1 MSAIAAI
8 LSLIQLGSDTAFN
21 VLVSLAT
28 LGIMST
34 YCISIGCVL
43 LKRLRH
49 EPLPP
54 ARWSL
59 GRYGMMINA
68 YAVLYSAFIVVL
80 CCFPLNLPVTTAS
93 AQWAPL
99 IWVAVIILAAV
110 LYVAYGR
117 RVYTP
122 PVQFVAGQRDAG
134 VELQHTA

>member
-1 MSAIAAI
+1 MSLIAAI

-34 YCISIGCVL
+34 YLISIGCVL

-49 EPLPP
+49 EQLPP

-59 GRYGMMINA
+59 GRFGAIINL
-68 YAVLYSAFIVVL
+68 YAVLYSAFIVIL
-80 CCFPLNLPVTTAS
+80 CCFPLNLPVTAAS

-99 IWVAVIILAAV
+99 IWMAVIILAAV
-110 LYVAYGR
+110 LYFIHGT

-122 PVQFVAGQRDAG
+122 PVDFVAGKRAAG
-134 VELQHTA
+134 VELQHSA

>member
-1 MSAIAAI
+1 MSFIAAI

-49 EPLPP
+49 EQLPP

-59 GRYGMMINA
+59 GRYGMIINV

-99 IWVAVIILAAV
+99 IWVAVIVLAAA
-110 LYVAYGR
+110 LYVVYGR

-122 PVQFVAGQRDAG
+122 PVDFVAGKRDAS